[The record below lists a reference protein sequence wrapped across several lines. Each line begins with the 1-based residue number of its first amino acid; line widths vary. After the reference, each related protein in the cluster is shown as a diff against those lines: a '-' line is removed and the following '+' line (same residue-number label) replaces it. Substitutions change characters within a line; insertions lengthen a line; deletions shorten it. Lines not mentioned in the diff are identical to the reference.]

1 MCMKSRTRPGFT
13 WPTWPTWPTTLYRN
27 ARQTATIAAS
37 PFRQDRKMTSNG
49 AATRTATE
57 ERLYRIGDVSRL
69 ADLKPFV
76 LRYWET
82 EFPMLQPMKSPGGL
96 RLYRQEDVD
105 MVFRIKRLL
114 YDEGFTIAGARRHL
128 REKPGSADLENA
140 ACGTSG
146 SHPEEQAQLL
156 SRKML
161 LDMRDAPRAFLA
173 LLERRGSLCGACCF
187 SASGPLVFCP
197 FPFVY

>member
-1 MCMKSRTRPGFT
+1 MNAS
-13 WPTWPTWPTTLYRN
+13 LYIN
-27 ARQTATIAAS
+27 DAQTATIAAS
-37 PFRQDRKMTSNG
+37 PSRQGFSMPSNG
-49 AATRTATE
+49 TATQVATE
-57 ERLYRIGDVSRL
+57 KKLYRIGEVSRL

-82 EFPMLQPMKSPGGL
+82 EFPMLEPIKGSSGH

-128 REKPGSADLENA
+128 REHAADNETENRGVNHSAEGS
-140 ACGTSG
+140 
-146 SHPEEQAQLL
+146 AQLL

-161 LDMRDAPRAFLA
+161 LDLRDTLRAFLT
-173 LLERRGSLCGACCF
+173 LLERR
-187 SASGPLVFCP
+187 
-197 FPFVY
+197 